1 MVRVQYYDKSIV
13 FVFNKFLILSI
24 EMSALQNQTSLNQ
37 NTFFFATREE
47 GEQDLFISTITAAP
61 FTDFYVGIT
70 GSGGNQVQIN
80 QMPDVIGTSTAGGE
94 EMLYAGTASTY
105 KTLST
110 LSATATGISLSTD
123 RTPGSG
129 IATIESYRSNGTT
142 GGFEFL
148 SRGVNSQLLSTPLDT
163 YLSSLGRA
171 GATAV
176 LGASGQFVAGQG
188 LVAPVEVALSAPDLT
203 GAGIGAF
210 TISDLSGTNPLG
222 RWSFYKF
229 GNTTGA
235 NAGTN
240 LALGAYNDA
249 GTFINSAMVLTRS
262 NAAVSTINQYA
273 YPQSLLST
281 VGVANQT
288 GVSVPAGSPTVIY
301 TIANNDL
308 INNAVYMTDVAFQ
321 WQVGSPGAT
330 GNWIELGVRL
340 GGNGGFNYDVPQYI
354 PPGGTGVAFINN
366 SVGQITDM
374 GNSNKN
380 IDIIAFHNNA
390 TAISISTNTV
400 TGGAVNFFKQIT

>member
-1 MVRVQYYDKSIV
+1 
-13 FVFNKFLILSI
+13 
-24 EMSALQNQTSLNQ
+24 
-37 NTFFFATREE
+37 
-47 GEQDLFISTITAAP
+47 
-61 FTDFYVGIT
+61 
-70 GSGGNQVQIN
+70 
-80 QMPDVIGTSTAGGE
+80 
-94 EMLYAGTASTY
+94 
-105 KTLST
+105 
-110 LSATATGISLSTD
+110 
-123 RTPGSG
+123 
-129 IATIESYRSNGTT
+129 
-142 GGFEFL
+142 
-148 SRGVNSQLLSTPLDT
+148 
-163 YLSSLGRA
+163 
-171 GATAV
+171 
-176 LGASGQFVAGQG
+176 
-188 LVAPVEVALSAPDLT
+188 VEVALSAPDLT

-229 GNTTGA
+229 GNTTGG

-240 LALGAYNDA
+240 LALAAYDDA
-249 GTFINSAMVLTRS
+249 GTFINPAMVLTRS

-301 TIANNDL
+301 TIANNNL
-308 INNAVYMTDVAFQ
+308 INNAVYLADVAFQ

-330 GNWIELGVRL
+330 GNWIQLGVRL

-374 GNSNKN
+374 GNTNKN
-380 IDIIAFHNNA
+380 IDVVAFHNNA
-390 TAISISTNTV
+390 TAISISTNTI

>member
-1 MVRVQYYDKSIV
+1 
-13 FVFNKFLILSI
+13 
-24 EMSALQNQTSLNQ
+24 MSALQNQTSLNP
-37 NTFFFATREE
+37 NTFFFATKEA
-47 GEQDLFISTITAAP
+47 GEQDLYTSTITSGA
-61 FTDFYVGIT
+61 FTDFAVGIT
-70 GSGGNQVQIN
+70 GGNQVQIN

-176 LGASGQFVAGQG
+176 LGASGQFIAGQG

-203 GAGIGAF
+203 GAGVGAF

-273 YPQSLLST
+273 YPQKLLST
-281 VGVANQT
+281 VGTANQT
-288 GVSVPAGSPTVIY
+288 GVSVPNATPTVIY
-301 TIANNDL
+301 SL
-308 INNAVYMTDVAFQ
+308 SNADMIPGAIYSTDIGFQ
-321 WQVGSPGAT
+321 WQVGPT
-330 GNWIELGVRL
+330 GGGDTWIELGVRL
-340 GGNGGFNYDVPQYI
+340 GGNGDFNYDVPQYI
-354 PPGGTGVAFINN
+354 PSGGTGTFFISNSISQMTDCGSSNTNIDVVAYH
-366 SVGQITDM
+366 Q
-374 GNSNKN
+374 NSN
-380 IDIIAFHNNA
+380 
-390 TAISISTNTV
+390 AISISTNTI
-400 TGGAVNFFKQIT
+400 TGGVINYLKQVT

>member
-1 MVRVQYYDKSIV
+1 MAS
-13 FVFNKFLILSI
+13 LAS
-24 EMSALQNQTSLNQ
+24 QTNI
-37 NTFFFATREE
+37 NTTRYFFATTEA
-47 GEQDLFISTITAAP
+47 GEQVLNTETQAAGNL
-61 FTDFYVGIT
+61 TDFYVAI
-70 GSGGNQVQIN
+70 SGPQGNAVQIN
-80 QMPDVIGTSTAGGE
+80 QMPDVIGTVTTGGE

-105 KTLST
+105 KTLSS

-123 RTPGSG
+123 RIPGSG
-129 IATIESYRSNGTT
+129 IATIESYASNGTT
-142 GGFEFL
+142 GGYEFL
-148 SRGVNSQLLSTPLDT
+148 SRGVNGALLSTPLNS
-163 YLSSLGRA
+163 YLSSLGRP

-229 GNTTGA
+229 GNTTGG

-240 LALGAYNDA
+240 LALAAYDDA
-249 GTFINSAMVLTRS
+249 GTFINPAMVLTRS

-301 TIANNDL
+301 TIANNNL
-308 INNAVYMTDVAFQ
+308 INNAVYLADVAFQ

-330 GNWIELGVRL
+330 GNWIQLGVRL

-374 GNSNKN
+374 GNTNKN
-380 IDIIAFHNNA
+380 IDVVAFHNNA
-390 TAISISTNTV
+390 TAISISTNTI

>member
-1 MVRVQYYDKSIV
+1 MAS
-13 FVFNKFLILSI
+13 LAS
-24 EMSALQNQTSLNQ
+24 QTNI
-37 NTFFFATREE
+37 NTTRYFFATTEA
-47 GEQDLFISTITAAP
+47 GEQVLNTETQAAGNL
-61 FTDFYVGIT
+61 TDFYVAI
-70 GSGGNQVQIN
+70 SGPQGNAVQIN
-80 QMPDVIGTSTAGGE
+80 QMPDVIGTVTTGGE

-105 KTLST
+105 KTLSS

-123 RTPGSG
+123 RIPGSG
-129 IATIESYRSNGTT
+129 IATIESYASNGTT
-142 GGFEFL
+142 GGYEFL
-148 SRGVNSQLLSTPLDT
+148 SRGVNGALLSTPLNS
-163 YLSSLGRA
+163 YLSSLGRP

-229 GNTTGA
+229 GNTTGG

-240 LALGAYNDA
+240 LALGAYDDSGN
-249 GTFINSAMVLTRS
+249 FINPAMVLTRS

-301 TIANNDL
+301 TIANNNL
-308 INNAVYMTDVAFQ
+308 INNAVYLADVAFQ

-330 GNWIELGVRL
+330 GNWIQLGVRL

-374 GNSNKN
+374 GNTNKN
-380 IDIIAFHNNA
+380 IDVVAFHNNA
-390 TAISISTNTV
+390 TAISISTNTI

>member
-1 MVRVQYYDKSIV
+1 
-13 FVFNKFLILSI
+13 
-24 EMSALQNQTSLNQ
+24 MSALQNQTSLNQ
-37 NTFFFATREE
+37 NTFFFATKEE
-47 GEQDLFISTITAAP
+47 GEQDLFVSTITAAP

-70 GSGGNQVQIN
+70 GAGGNQVQIN

-110 LSATATGISLSTD
+110 LSATAVGTSISID
-123 RTPGSG
+123 RAPASG
-129 IATIESYRSNGTT
+129 ITTIEAYAGNGSF

-148 SRGVNSQLLSTPLDT
+148 SRGVNSALLSTPLNT
-163 YLSSLGRA
+163 YMSSIGRP

-176 LGASGQFVAGQG
+176 LGASGTLVAGAATITP
-188 LVAPVEVALSAPDLT
+188 VATSLSLPDTT
-203 GAGIGAF
+203 GAGTGVF
-210 TISDLSGTNPLG
+210 SVNDLSGTANLA
-222 RWSFYKF
+222 RWSWYKF
-229 GNTTGA
+229 GNPTGG

-240 LALGAYNDA
+240 LALAAYNDA
-249 GTFINSAMVLTRS
+249 GTFINPAMVLTRS

-288 GVSVPAGSPTVIY
+288 GVSVPSGSPTVIY
-301 TIANNDL
+301 TIANNNL
-308 INNAVYMTDVAFQ
+308 INNAVYLADVAFQ

-330 GNWIELGVRL
+330 GNWIQLGVRL

-374 GNSNKN
+374 GNTNKN
-380 IDIIAFHNNA
+380 IDVIAFHNNA
-390 TAISISTNTV
+390 TAISISTNTI